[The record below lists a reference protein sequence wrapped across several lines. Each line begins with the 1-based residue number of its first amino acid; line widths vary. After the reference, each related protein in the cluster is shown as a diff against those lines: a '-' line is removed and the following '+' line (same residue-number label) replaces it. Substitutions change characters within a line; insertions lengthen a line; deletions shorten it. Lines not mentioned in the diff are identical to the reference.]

1 MRTAVIALLALTL
14 ARCSEEAG
22 PTGWIPSNGVISG
35 VIAPASDLQASARAA
50 PAGAIRA
57 RAGVIAL
64 ALPGRPRPPGPP
76 GIALVAPRMA
86 AGSRSARPARG
97 SRAEFTPNDL
107 IVTFRHNALGAPPV
121 GTAALAAPAAARAVG
136 RAIRAHLAAVT
147 PAGVTVAGVSPAILA
162 AKVRVADTTERDA
175 VAIALRRDPGVAA
188 VTRNRLIW
196 RDETAGPLQATAPP
210 SAAASRTIPNDP
222 FFPFQSWHYGLIDL
236 PRAWSITKG
245 SPAVLVGVVD
255 DGIRF
260 DHPAIAANL
269 TSDGYD
275 FVTAADTLPLCAGGM
290 ITNDDDGDGGYD
302 PDPTIPASYSLD
314 ATGTCIIPDTLG
326 AHGLGVAGTIGA
338 VGNDGVGVTGV
349 NWTVRIRP
357 VRALGVAGFG
367 ETYDIAQA
375 ILYAAGLPAD
385 DGAGGTVQ
393 ASSGA
398 AIINLSF
405 GGPGDDPTMHS
416 AIVSAAN
423 SGALVVA
430 AAGNDGS
437 SAPFYPAAYP
447 EVLAVA
453 AVGPDGAPPAY
464 SNFGSYVGVRAP
476 GGNFALG
483 DATDGVV
490 STIWNFFATP
500 GSAATYAFGEGT
512 SFAAPHVSGVAA
524 LVLARSPGLTAA
536 ALRSRLTSYAVG
548 PATLYGAG
556 LLDAYNSLTERH
568 GPSTQLYARLYSA
581 TTGDIVQTVPAQA
594 RGRFAFSHVPYGTYL
609 LYGGTDEDGDQQLGI
624 PGRLWGAFGGVAFPE
639 SVTVL
644 GAGPSAVS
652 FSIGLPTQLEP
663 NQTAAT
669 ANVLAIG
676 GYTQGAILDST
687 AQDMYQVKIAKPGTY
702 TFETSGWVAD
712 CGFALE
718 ELTAIGLFDS
728 TGRTLL
734 ASAGY
739 IDRAHLNFCSR
750 LTRTL
755 NPGTY
760 YVAVAGLLS
769 NRRYRLQ
776 ARTGT

>member
-1 MRTAVIALLALTL
+1 M
-14 ARCSEEAG
+14 
-22 PTGWIPSNGVISG
+22 
-35 VIAPASDLQASARAA
+35 
-50 PAGAIRA
+50 
-57 RAGVIAL
+57 
-64 ALPGRPRPPGPP
+64 
-76 GIALVAPRMA
+76 
-86 AGSRSARPARG
+86 
-97 SRAEFTPNDL
+97 
-107 IVTFRHNALGAPPV
+107 
-121 GTAALAAPAAARAVG
+121 
-136 RAIRAHLAAVT
+136 
-147 PAGVTVAGVSPAILA
+147 
-162 AKVRVADTTERDA
+162 
-175 VAIALRRDPGVAA
+175 
-188 VTRNRLIW
+188 
-196 RDETAGPLQATAPP
+196 
-210 SAAASRTIPNDP
+210 
-222 FFPFQSWHYGLIDL
+222 
-236 PRAWSITKG
+236 
-245 SPAVLVGVVD
+245 LVGVVD

-275 FVTAADTLPLCAGGM
+275 FVNAADTLPVCAGGM

-302 PDPTIPASYSLD
+302 PDPTIPASFSLD
-314 ATGTCIIPDTLG
+314 ATGTCLIPDTLG
-326 AHGLGVAGTIGA
+326 AHGLHVAGTIGA

-385 DGAGGTVQ
+385 NGAGGTVQ

-398 AIINLSF
+398 AIINMSF

-423 SGALVVA
+423 AGALLVA

-437 SAPFYPAAYP
+437 SAQFYPAAYP

-687 AQDMYQVKIAKPGTY
+687 AQDMYQLKIAKPGTY

-760 YVAVAGLLS
+760 YVAVAGLFS

>member
-1 MRTAVIALLALTL
+1 
-14 ARCSEEAG
+14 
-22 PTGWIPSNGVISG
+22 
-35 VIAPASDLQASARAA
+35 
-50 PAGAIRA
+50 
-57 RAGVIAL
+57 
-64 ALPGRPRPPGPP
+64 
-76 GIALVAPRMA
+76 
-86 AGSRSARPARG
+86 
-97 SRAEFTPNDL
+97 
-107 IVTFRHNALGAPPV
+107 
-121 GTAALAAPAAARAVG
+121 
-136 RAIRAHLAAVT
+136 
-147 PAGVTVAGVSPAILA
+147 
-162 AKVRVADTTERDA
+162 
-175 VAIALRRDPGVAA
+175 
-188 VTRNRLIW
+188 
-196 RDETAGPLQATAPP
+196 
-210 SAAASRTIPNDP
+210 
-222 FFPFQSWHYGLIDL
+222 
-236 PRAWSITKG
+236 
-245 SPAVLVGVVD
+245 
-255 DGIRF
+255 
-260 DHPAIAANL
+260 
-269 TSDGYD
+269 
-275 FVTAADTLPLCAGGM
+275 M

-423 SGALVVA
+423 AGALLVA

-437 SAPFYPAAYP
+437 SAQFYPAAYP

-490 STIWNFFATP
+490 STVWDFFATP
-500 GSAATYAFGEGT
+500 DGAAAYAFWEGT

-652 FSIGLPTQLEP
+652 FSIGLPTELEP

-676 GYTQGAILDST
+676 GYAQGAILDST